1 MASILGKAAI
11 STAEAAKE
19 AEETDY
25 FRLFKE
31 GLFTA
36 GVKTVG
42 ESFFTPIV
50 ESGVKAVKDV
60 VATPFQN
67 KAATFM
73 GTGSRRAAILKEKKI
88 TDATTAAQSAID
100 EANKSNQSLSN
111 YLLTDKATINKYTP
125 LILEGIMES
134 NPNFAGKLS
143 EMSDDQKAAI
153 LRKIMSDKKRI
164 AGEDLSMVD
173 RIAQEMRELVTV
185 DTKRPK
191 GDYYTKGMGLSNN
204 VFSSTFSGA
213 RKLITGFDQEAAVNA
228 VLEDPKVLQDNKQMK
243 RLAEWKKGLDKADK
257 EVKDLLMPGLAIE
270 IKQAFKDKS
279 VMDYAKAINS
289 DIVEKTTMTINAEGF
304 AVKTVET
311 SVKNFQD
318 KIIKSE
324 DVVLQNLDDVAI
336 DLQDGTNNA
345 FAIMSKVI
353 NLNGIKNIMDN
364 VNAGFNSS
372 DKDIAKLFTS
382 SSGNMINP
390 NSPDLTYGQYMYFI
404 DSAYERLEVGEFTNI
419 TDAEQ
424 KIMFDKFYAQI
435 VDKNINVAKAEAPL
449 KELKGFD
456 NNQPWLW
463 EDKQNLIFNP
473 KLYDESGNVTLN
485 NVPLEF
491 KNIKGL
497 TEHIQRITVDV
508 AEQKEIL
515 ADIDGLYLGIYNT
528 LNRFNNVGRTPNITD
543 VTIIPAAPYKSDL
556 LPRTETKKEENSKEE
571 EDSLL
576 GRFM

>member
-1 MASILGKAAI
+1 MASILGEAAI
-11 STAEAAKE
+11 STAKAAKK

-42 ESFFTPIV
+42 ESLFTPIV

-100 EANKSNQSLSN
+100 EANKNNQSLSN
-111 YLLTDKATINKYTP
+111 YLLTDKATIDKYTP

-173 RIAQEMRELVTV
+173 RIAIEMKELVAV

-191 GDYYTKGMGLSNN
+191 GDHYTKGMGLSNN

-279 VMDYAKAINS
+279 LMDYAKAINQ
-289 DIVEKTTMTINAEGF
+289 DIEEKVTVTMNAEGF
-304 AVKTVET
+304 V
-311 SVKNFQD
+311 VKNVSSTVADFTG
-318 KIIKSE
+318 KTIKSE
-324 DVVLQNLDDVAI
+324 DVILQDPDALAK
-336 DLQDGTNNA
+336 DLQTGDSLALNT
-345 FAIMSKVI
+345 MLKVI
-353 NLNGIKNIMDN
+353 NLNGVKNVMDD
-364 VNAGFNSS
+364 VRKGYNSP
-372 DKDIAKLFTS
+372 DKEIAKFFTTL
-382 SSGNMINP
+382 SGDMINP
-390 NSPDLTYGQYMYFI
+390 SAQDITYRQYRYFVE
-404 DSAYERLEVGEFTNI
+404 SAYQRLEVAEFTNI
-419 TDAEQ
+419 TDEQ
-424 KIMFDKFYAQI
+424 QKLMFRTLYDVFQSRN
-435 VDKNINVAKAEAPL
+435 VDIAKAYAPI

-473 KLYDESGNVTLN
+473 ELYDKNDNVTLD
-485 NVPLEF
+485 NVPSEF
-491 KNIKGL
+491 KSIRGL
-497 TEHIQRITVDV
+497 TEHIARITGDV

-515 ADIDGLYLGIYNT
+515 ANMDEIYLGVYST
-528 LNRFNNVGRTPNITD
+528 LRKFNNVGRTPSLLN
-543 VTIIPAAPYKSDL
+543 VTILPPAPYRSGL
-556 LPRTETKKEENSKEE
+556 VPRTGTKKEENPKE

>member
-1 MASILGKAAI
+1 MASILGEAAI
-11 STAEAAKE
+11 STAKAAKK

-42 ESFFTPIV
+42 ESLFTPIV

-100 EANKSNQSLSN
+100 EANKNNQSLPN
-111 YLLTDKATINKYTP
+111 YLLTDKATIDKYTP

-143 EMSDDQKAAI
+143 EMPENQQAAI

-191 GDYYTKGMGLSNN
+191 GDYYTKGMVLSN
-204 VFSSTFSGA
+204 
-213 RKLITGFDQEAAVNA
+213 
-228 VLEDPKVLQDNKQMK
+228 KVLQDNKQMK

-279 VMDYAKAINS
+279 IMDYALAVNS
-289 DIVEKTTMTINAEGF
+289 DIEEKTTITRNSEGF
-304 AVKTVET
+304 VVKNVSTT
-311 SVKNFQD
+311 VKNFKN

-324 DVVLQNLDDVAI
+324 DVILQNLDALAK
-336 DLQDGTNNA
+336 DLQTG
-345 FAIMSKVI
+345 
-353 NLNGIKNIMDN
+353 
-364 VNAGFNSS
+364 
-372 DKDIAKLFTS
+372 
-382 SSGNMINP
+382 
-390 NSPDLTYGQYMYFI
+390 
-404 DSAYERLEVGEFTNI
+404 
-419 TDAEQ
+419 
-424 KIMFDKFYAQI
+424 
-435 VDKNINVAKAEAPL
+435 
-449 KELKGFD
+449 
-456 NNQPWLW
+456 
-463 EDKQNLIFNP
+463 
-473 KLYDESGNVTLN
+473 
-485 NVPLEF
+485 
-491 KNIKGL
+491 
-497 TEHIQRITVDV
+497 
-508 AEQKEIL
+508 
-515 ADIDGLYLGIYNT
+515 NT
-528 LNRFNNVGRTPNITD
+528 LALNTMFQI
-543 VTIIPAAPYKSDL
+543 
-556 LPRTETKKEENSKEE
+556 
-571 EDSLL
+571 
-576 GRFM
+576 

>member
-1 MASILGKAAI
+1 MASILGEAAI
-11 STAEAAKE
+11 STAKAAKK

-42 ESFFTPIV
+42 ESLFTPIV

-100 EANKSNQSLSN
+100 EANKNNQSLPN
-111 YLLTDKATINKYTP
+111 YLLTDKATIDKYTP

-279 VMDYAKAINS
+279 IMDYALAVNS
-289 DIVEKTTMTINAEGF
+289 DIEEKTTITRNSEGF
-304 AVKTVET
+304 VVKNVSTT
-311 SVKNFQD
+311 VKNFKN

-324 DVVLQNLDDVAI
+324 DVILQNLDDVAI

-353 NLNGIKNIMDN
+353 NLNGIKNVMDN

-435 VDKNINVAKAEAPL
+435 VAKNINVAKAEAPL

-463 EDKQNLIFNP
+463 DDGGK
-473 KLYDESGNVTLN
+473 VTLD

-491 KNIKGL
+491 KSIRGL
-497 TEHIQRITVDV
+497 TEHIERIIGDV

-515 ADIDGLYLGIYNT
+515 ADIDELYLGIYNT

-556 LPRTETKKEENSKEE
+556 LPRTGTKKEESPKE

>member
-1 MASILGKAAI
+1 VASILGEAAI
-11 STAEAAKE
+11 STAKAAKK

-42 ESFFTPIV
+42 ESLFTPIV

-100 EANKSNQSLSN
+100 EANKNNQSLSN
-111 YLLTDKATINKYTP
+111 YLLTDKATIDKYTP

-173 RIAQEMRELVTV
+173 RIAIEMKELVAV

-191 GDYYTKGMGLSNN
+191 GDHYTKGMGLSNN

-213 RKLITGFDQEAAVNA
+213 RKLITGFDQEAAINA

-279 VMDYAKAINS
+279 VMDYAKAVNS
-289 DIVEKTTMTINAEGF
+289 DIVEKTTMTINSEGF

-311 SVKNFQD
+311 TVKNFEN

-353 NLNGIKNIMDN
+353 NLNGIKNVMDN

-435 VDKNINVAKAEAPL
+435 VAKNINVAKAEAPL

-473 KLYDESGNVTLN
+473 ELYDDGGKVTLD
-485 NVPLEF
+485 NVPSEF
-491 KNIKGL
+491 KSIRGL
-497 TEHIQRITVDV
+497 TEHIERIIGDV

-515 ADIDGLYLGIYNT
+515 ADIDELYLGIYNT

-556 LPRTETKKEENSKEE
+556 LPRTGTKKEKSPKE

>member
-1 MASILGKAAI
+1 MASILGEAAI
-11 STAEAAKE
+11 STAKAAKK

-31 GLFTA
+31 SLFLG
-36 GVKTVG
+36 GVKTVS
-42 ESFFTPIV
+42 ESLFTPIV

-100 EANKSNQSLSN
+100 EANKNNQSLPN
-111 YLLTDKATINKYTP
+111 YLLTDKATIDKYTP

-143 EMSDDQKAAI
+143 EMPENQQAAI

-213 RKLITGFDQEAAVNA
+213 RKLITGFDQEAAINA

-279 VMDYAKAINS
+279 IMDYALAVNS
-289 DIVEKTTMTINAEGF
+289 DIEEKTTITRNSEGF
-304 AVKTVET
+304 VVKNVSTT
-311 SVKNFQD
+311 VKNFKN

-324 DVVLQNLDDVAI
+324 DVILQNLDDVAI

-353 NLNGIKNIMDN
+353 NLNGIKNVMDN

-382 SSGNMINP
+382 PSGNMINP

-435 VDKNINVAKAEAPL
+435 VAKNINVAKAEAPL

-473 KLYDESGNVTLN
+473 ELYDDGGKVTLD

-491 KNIKGL
+491 KNIRGL
-497 TEHIQRITVDV
+497 TEHIERIIGDV

-515 ADIDGLYLGIYNT
+515 ADIDELYLGIYNT

-556 LPRTETKKEENSKEE
+556 LPRTGTKKEESPKE

>member
-1 MASILGKAAI
+1 MASILGEAAI
-11 STAEAAKE
+11 STAKAAKK

-42 ESFFTPIV
+42 ESLFTPIV

-100 EANKSNQSLSN
+100 EANKNNQSLSN
-111 YLLTDKATINKYTP
+111 YLLTDKATIDKYTP

-173 RIAQEMRELVTV
+173 RIAIEMKELVAV

-191 GDYYTKGMGLSNN
+191 GDHYTKGMGLSNN

-213 RKLITGFDQEAAVNA
+213 RKLITGFDQEAAINA

-279 VMDYAKAINS
+279 VMDYAKAVNS
-289 DIVEKTTMTINAEGF
+289 DIVEKTTMTINSEGF

-311 SVKNFQD
+311 TVKNFEN

-353 NLNGIKNIMDN
+353 NLNGIKNVMDN

-435 VDKNINVAKAEAPL
+435 VAKNINVAKAEAPL

-473 KLYDESGNVTLN
+473 ELYDDGGKVTLD
-485 NVPLEF
+485 NVPSEF
-491 KNIKGL
+491 KSIRGL
-497 TEHIQRITVDV
+497 TEHIERIIGDV

-515 ADIDGLYLGIYNT
+515 ADIDELYLGIYNT

-556 LPRTETKKEENSKEE
+556 LPRTGTKKEKSPKE